1 MSTIQRVTEVFRL
14 VFDDDM
20 IEISLDMTA
29 NDIEAWDSLSHINLI
44 MALEAEFNIRFLP
57 TEIVKMRNI
66 GELVAIIDK
75 KVRNY
80 DKIS

>member
-14 VFDDDM
+14 VFDDDL
-20 IEISLDMTA
+20 IEISLDMTT

-66 GELVAIIDK
+66 GELITSIDK